1 MKKSLNNMDDFV
13 PKVKEL
19 INSKGVEIDI
29 VSLMENYGIIMKS
42 WLVDIFGE
50 KPKPIFPN
58 MWDDLN

>member
-1 MKKSLNNMDDFV
+1 MDDFV